1 MCGIAGIFDLTKALN
16 TETLERRT
24 GAMADSLRHRGPD
37 DNGVWVDAESGIGLG
52 HRRLAVIA
60 PTPEGRQPTTSQ
72 CGRYVLVFNGEVYNF
87 RDMANRL
94 GAAGHSVESA
104 SDTVVLL
111 EAIATWGVRKA
122 VEAAIGMFAF
132 AVFDREARNLTLVRD
147 RLGIKPLYWGKQDN
161 RLVFGSEIKALHAA
175 GLIEPTRDPDALA
188 TFVRFAYI
196 PAPATIFRE
205 IRKLYPGTMMTI
217 GADGKTRSESYW
229 SAKAVARAGQADLL
243 SLEDP
248 VVRDRFEALARQAV
262 TDRMVSDVPLGAWL
276 SGGIDSATV
285 VALMQEAS
293 TQKIRTF
300 SMGFP
305 AAGYDESEDAARIA
319 AHLGT
324 DHTTMRVTP
333 EDALAVIE
341 SLPDTYDE
349 PFADSS
355 QIPTFILS
363 RLTRDHVTVAL
374 SGDGG
379 DEVFGGYNR
388 YVALPSIA
396 RRVAAWPP
404 TLRRNAAALLQS
416 LSPQGWDRM
425 ARIMPRRMPPQ
436 FGDKMWKAAAA
447 IAASDAEQAY
457 LSTVSQWRDPRE
469 VVRGTRHTPAPFGL
483 DTNLDDPV
491 AQLQLADTTSYLP
504 DDILTKV
511 DRASMAHS
519 LEVRVPL
526 LDHRLVELAWRL
538 PRSELIGSGI
548 TKRPLRHLLAK
559 HVPDSLID
567 QPKSGFAIP
576 ISDWLRGPLRDWA
589 EDLLSETAL
598 KNSELLEPAP
608 IRAAWESHLS
618 GRQNLQN
625 PLWAILMYQLW
636 DRASLIRTN

>member
-1 MCGIAGIFDLTKALN
+1 MCGIAGIFDLTRTLTA
-16 TETLERRT
+16 ETLEHRT

-37 DNGVWVDAESGIGLG
+37 DDGVWSDAESGIGLG

-60 PTPEGRQPTTSQ
+60 PTPEGRQPAISR
-72 CGRYVLVFNGEVYNF
+72 CGRYVLVFNGEIYNF
-87 RDMANRL
+87 RDMAKQL
-94 GAAGHSVESA
+94 SAAGHVVESS

-132 AVFDREARNLTLVRD
+132 AVFDRENRCLTLARD

-161 RLVFGSEIKALHAA
+161 RLVFGSEIKALHAT
-175 GLIEPTRDPDALA
+175 GLIKPTRDPDALA
-188 TFVRFAYI
+188 NFVQFSYI

-205 IRKLYPGTMMTI
+205 IRKLEPGTLMTI
-217 GADGKTRSESYW
+217 GADGETRSETYW
-229 SAKAVARAGQADLL
+229 SAKAVARAGQADFL

-248 VVRDRFEALARQAV
+248 AVRDRFETLARQAV

-305 AAGYDESEDAARIA
+305 AAGHDESEDAGRIA

-333 EDALAVIE
+333 EEALAVID
-341 SLPDTYDE
+341 SLPNFYDE

-363 RLTRDHVTVAL
+363 RLTRAHVTVAL

-396 RRVAAWPP
+396 RRFAEWPP
-404 TLRRNAAALLQS
+404 ALRRNTAALLQS
-416 LSPQGWDRM
+416 LSPQGWDRL
-425 ARIMPRRMPPQ
+425 ARLMPQRMPPQ

-457 LSTVSQWRDPRE
+457 LSTVSQWRDPGE

-483 DTNLDDPV
+483 DSDLDDPV

-526 LDHRLVELAWRL
+526 LDHRLVEFVWRL
-538 PRSELIGSGI
+538 PRSELIGEGL

-559 HVPDSLID
+559 HVPNSLID
-567 QPKSGFAIP
+567 RPKSGFAIP
-576 ISDWLRGPLRDWA
+576 ISDWLRGPLREWA

-608 IRAAWESHLS
+608 IRAAWENHLS

-636 DRASLIRTN
+636 NRTAPQ